1 MTALTRSSL
10 EYDTDS
16 RIDLAQIMRT
26 AFDHKGLIAGIT
38 GCFAA
43 LGIAYAVVATPIYE
57 ATAMIQIEP
66 KKTGITGV
74 PEVVPRPDSVS
85 QAVTEISLLKSR
97 AVLGKTVE
105 NLKLYIVAKPRRLP
119 LLGGYLARQ
128 HDPQVDGELA
138 SPLLGL
144 DAYAWGGEKIG
155 VFQLDVPEQ
164 YLGEKLTLI
173 ADGDGR
179 YHLQDDDE
187 ALILR
192 GEVGQAVASQGFR
205 VQISELL
212 ARPGTEFTLVR
223 NRPQSAAL
231 DYQERL
237 KVGEAGKDS
246 GIIYLSLEDADA
258 EQATAVLDE
267 ISRLYVRQNVERSSA
282 EAAQRLE
289 FLRSQLPLVRKELEK
304 AEAAL
309 NAYQTSAKSVDISI
323 ETESVLEQ
331 IVDLEKVLSEHNL
344 KRVEYNRLYTR
355 EHPIYQTLMTKI
367 SQLQAQK
374 DELLKKVDALPETQQ
389 ELLRLK
395 RDMEVTTE
403 TYTLLMNQAQ
413 EQDVLR
419 AGTIGNVRVIDDAY
433 TTTEKPAKPIRP
445 LIVGIAVFLGLLASA
460 LVILL
465 RQAFYRGVESPDV
478 IEKLGIPVYAATP
491 YSSRQEQLRKT
502 CETSNGLAKV
512 LALTD
517 PADLAVESMRSLR
530 TSLKFATLESRNRI
544 LMITSPTPG
553 VGKSFVSSNLAAVIA
568 QSGQR
573 VLLIDADMRRGYLHK
588 VFGLSP
594 RHGLSDALASALPLN
609 DVIRHTAQ
617 KNLDFIACGFN
628 APNPS
633 ELLMHEN
640 FAKLLKQA
648 ETHYDFVIVDTPPVL
663 AVTDAVL
670 VAQQAGTSLL
680 VTRFGLSTG
689 TQIEAAKRRLMHNG
703 VLLKGAI
710 LNGVRRCASNSAYD
724 TGAYGYYSY
733 SPKA

>member
-1 MTALTRSSL
+1 MTALTRSPL

-16 RIDLAQIMRT
+16 RIDLAGILRT
-26 AFDHKGLIAGIT
+26 AYDHKGLIAGIT
-38 GCFAA
+38 ALFAA
-43 LGIAYAVVATPIYE
+43 LGIAYAIVATPIYE
-57 ATAMIQIEP
+57 ATAMIQIES

-74 PEVVPRPDSVS
+74 PEIVPRLDSVS

-105 NLKLYIVAKPRRLP
+105 NLKLYISAKPKRLP

-128 HDPQVDGELA
+128 HDPALDGPLTAPLFGLA
-138 SPLLGL
+138 S
-144 DAYAWGGEKIG
+144 YAWGGERIE
-155 VFQLDVPEQ
+155 VFQLDVPPA
-164 YLGEKLTLI
+164 YLGKTLTLI
-173 ADGDGR
+173 AESNGGYR
-179 YHLQDDDE
+179 LLDE
-187 ALILR
+187 EQTLLLR
-192 GEVGQAVASQGFR
+192 GEVGQAVTGRGFK
-205 VQISELL
+205 VQISELQ
-212 ARPGTEFTLVR
+212 ARPGTEFELVR
-223 NRPQSAAL
+223 SRPQTTAL
-231 DYQERL
+231 GYQDRL
-237 KVGEAGKDS
+237 MVGEAGKDS

-258 EQATAVLDE
+258 QQATAVLDE
-267 ISRLYVRQNVERSSA
+267 IGRLYVRQNVERSSA

-331 IVDLEKVLSEHNL
+331 IVELEKQLSEHNL

-355 EHPIYQTLMTKI
+355 EHPLYQTLISKI
-367 SQLQAQK
+367 GQLQAQK
-374 DELLKKVDALPETQQ
+374 DELLHKVNALPETQQ

-419 AGTIGNVRVIDDAY
+419 AGTIGNVRIIDDAY
-433 TTTEKPAKPIRP
+433 TTPEKPAKPVRP
-445 LIVGIAVFLGLLASA
+445 LIVGIAVFLGLLISA

-491 YSSRQEQLRKT
+491 FSSRQEQLHKARKAHD
-502 CETSNGLAKV
+502 GLAR
-512 LALTD
+512 LLSLTD

-530 TSLKFATLESRNRI
+530 TSLKFATLEARNRV

-553 VGKSFVSSNLAAVIA
+553 VGKSFVSGNLAAVIA

-573 VLLIDADMRRGYLHK
+573 VLLIDADMRRGYLHH
-588 VFGLSP
+588 VFGLTP
-594 RHGLSDALASALPLN
+594 RHGLSDALADGLALN
-609 DVIRHTAQ
+609 EVIRHTAQ
-617 KNLDFIACGFN
+617 QNLDFIASGCN

-633 ELLMHEN
+633 ELLMHDN
-640 FAKLLKQA
+640 FARLLKEA
-648 ETHYDFVIVDTPPVL
+648 EQHYDLIIVDTPPVL

-680 VTRFGLSTG
+680 VARFGLSST

-710 LNGVRRCASNSAYD
+710 LNGIRRRASNSAYD
-724 TGAYGYYSY
+724 SGAYGYYSY
-733 SPKA
+733 PQKA

>member
-16 RIDLAQIMRT
+16 RIDLAGIMRT
-26 AFDHKGLIAGIT
+26 AFDHKGLIAAIT
-38 GCFAA
+38 GCFVA

-97 AVLGKTVE
+97 AVLGKTVQ
-105 NLKLYIVAKPRRLP
+105 NLKLYITAKPKYLP

-128 HDPQVDGELA
+128 HDPETDGDLA
-138 SPLLGL
+138 TPLLGL
-144 DAYAWGGEKIG
+144 TSYAWGGEKIE
-155 VFQLDVPEQ
+155 VFQLDVPPA
-164 YLGEKLTLI
+164 YLGEKLTLVTG
-173 ADGDGR
+173 ADGA
-179 YHLQDDDE
+179 YHIQDDE
-187 ALILR
+187 QAVILR
-192 GEVGQAVASQGFR
+192 GKVGQAVASRGFK
-205 VQISELL
+205 VQISELV
-212 ARPGTEFTLVR
+212 ARPDTEFVLVR
-223 NRPQSAAL
+223 NRSQTTAL
-231 DYQERL
+231 DYQDRL

-246 GIIYLSLEDADA
+246 GIIYLSLEDPDA
-258 EQATAVLDE
+258 QKANDVLDE
-267 ISRLYVRQNVERSSA
+267 ISSLYVRQNVERSSA

-309 NAYQTSAKSVDISI
+309 NDYQTSAKSVDISI

-331 IVDLEKVLSEHNL
+331 IVDIEKLLSEHNL

-367 SQLQAQK
+367 GQLQAQK
-374 DELLKKVDALPETQQ
+374 DQLLKKVDALPETQQ

-413 EQDVLR
+413 EQDILR
-419 AGTIGNVRVIDDAY
+419 AGTIGNVRIIDNAY

-445 LIVGIAVFLGLLASA
+445 LIVGIALFLGLLVSA
-460 LVILL
+460 MVILL

-491 YSSRQEQLRKT
+491 FSSKQEQLHKA
-502 CETSNGLAKV
+502 CKVHNGLAK
-512 LALTD
+512 LLSLSD

-530 TSLKFATLESRNRI
+530 TSLKFAMLEARNKV
-544 LMITSPTPG
+544 LMITSPTPA

-588 VFGLSP
+588 IFDLTP
-594 RHGLSDALASALPLN
+594 RHGLSDALASAMPLSE
-609 DVIRHTAQ
+609 VVRHTAQ
-617 KNLDFIACGFN
+617 KNLHFISCGCN

-633 ELLMHEN
+633 ELLMHDN
-640 FAKLLKQA
+640 FAKLLKDA
-648 ETHYDFVIVDTPPVL
+648 ENFYDFIIVDTPPVL

-680 VTRFGLSTG
+680 VTRFGMSTAA
-689 TQIEAAKRRLMHNG
+689 QIEAAKRRLMHNG

-710 LNGVRRCASNSAYD
+710 LNGVKRRASNSAYD

-733 SPKA
+733 PQKA